1 MLSFILQ
8 PLQYK
13 SSLLKEVSFNTQSP
27 QQPSKKMI
35 SPLSEKQCGGQ
46 TAIPDSNNV
55 YVSLS
60 LSLCDPRLESVLRLL
75 CSVSLYLRFSVSSAS
90 PSLCV
95 SMFLSFCLH
104 LCLCLC
110 LSLCLSL
117 SLYLSVSLSLCL
129 CVSVSVSV
137 SISRSLLSYQLSQCS
152 GTSVLLHS
160 MCASVSASVSVS
172 VSVSVSA
179 FVFLASLAAT

>member
-60 LSLCDPRLESVLRLL
+60 LSLRDPRLESVLRLL

-95 SMFLSFCLH
+95 SMFLFFCLCLLCLCLH

-110 LSLCLSL
+110 LSLVRL
-117 SLYLSVSLSLCL
+117 VSA
-129 CVSVSVSV
+129 
-137 SISRSLLSYQLSQCS
+137 IIILLSDRPPLSSFVCLRFC
-152 GTSVLLHS
+152 VLS
-160 MCASVSASVSVS
+160 ASACASVSASL
-172 VSVSVSA
+172 
-179 FVFLASLAAT
+179 FPLVFNRPLFIIHWF

>member
-46 TAIPDSNNV
+46 TAIPGSNSM

-110 LSLCLSL
+110 LSLVRL
-117 SLYLSVSLSLCL
+117 VSA
-129 CVSVSVSV
+129 
-137 SISRSLLSYQLSQCS
+137 IIILLSDRPPLSSFVCLRFC
-152 GTSVLLHS
+152 VLS
-160 MCASVSASVSVS
+160 ASACASVSA
-172 VSVSVSA
+172 
-179 FVFLASLAAT
+179 FLFPLVFNCH

>member
-110 LSLCLSL
+110 LSLVRL
-117 SLYLSVSLSLCL
+117 VSA
-129 CVSVSVSV
+129 
-137 SISRSLLSYQLSQCS
+137 IIILLSDRPPLSSFVCLRFC
-152 GTSVLLHS
+152 VLS
-160 MCASVSASVSVS
+160 ASACASVSA
-172 VSVSVSA
+172 
-179 FVFLASLAAT
+179 FLFPLVLNCH

>member
-13 SSLLKEVSFNTQSP
+13 SSLLQEISFNTQSP

-110 LSLCLSL
+110 LSLVRL
-117 SLYLSVSLSLCL
+117 VSA
-129 CVSVSVSV
+129 
-137 SISRSLLSYQLSQCS
+137 IIILLSDRPPLSSFVCLRFC
-152 GTSVLLHS
+152 VLS
-160 MCASVSASVSVS
+160 ASACASVSA
-172 VSVSVSA
+172 
-179 FVFLASLAAT
+179 FLFPLVFNCH

>member
-27 QQPSKKMI
+27 QQPSKKMV

-46 TAIPDSNNV
+46 TAIPDSNSV

-75 CSVSLYLRFSVSSAS
+75 CSVSLYLRFCVSSAS

-110 LSLCLSL
+110 LSLVRL
-117 SLYLSVSLSLCL
+117 VSA
-129 CVSVSVSV
+129 
-137 SISRSLLSYQLSQCS
+137 IIILLSDRPPLSSFVCLRFC
-152 GTSVLLHS
+152 VLS
-160 MCASVSASVSVS
+160 ASACASVSA
-172 VSVSVSA
+172 
-179 FVFLASLAAT
+179 FLFPLVFNCH

>member
-1 MLSFILQ
+1 
-8 PLQYK
+8 
-13 SSLLKEVSFNTQSP
+13 
-27 QQPSKKMI
+27 MI

-60 LSLCDPRLESVLRLL
+60 LSLRDPRLESVLRLL

-110 LSLCLSL
+110 LSLVRL
-117 SLYLSVSLSLCL
+117 VSA
-129 CVSVSVSV
+129 
-137 SISRSLLSYQLSQCS
+137 IIILLSDRPPLSSFVCLRFC
-152 GTSVLLHS
+152 VLS
-160 MCASVSASVSVS
+160 ASACASVSASL
-172 VSVSVSA
+172 
-179 FVFLASLAAT
+179 FPLVFNRPLFIIHWF

>member
-60 LSLCDPRLESVLRLL
+60 LSLRDPRLESVLRLL

-110 LSLCLSL
+110 LSLVRL
-117 SLYLSVSLSLCL
+117 VSA
-129 CVSVSVSV
+129 
-137 SISRSLLSYQLSQCS
+137 IIILLSDRPPLSSFVCLRFC
-152 GTSVLLHS
+152 VLS
-160 MCASVSASVSVS
+160 ASACASVSA
-172 VSVSVSA
+172 
-179 FVFLASLAAT
+179 FLFPLVFNCH

>member
-1 MLSFILQ
+1 
-8 PLQYK
+8 
-13 SSLLKEVSFNTQSP
+13 
-27 QQPSKKMI
+27 MI

-60 LSLCDPRLESVLRLL
+60 LSLRDPRLESVLRLL

-110 LSLCLSL
+110 LSLVRL
-117 SLYLSVSLSLCL
+117 VSA
-129 CVSVSVSV
+129 
-137 SISRSLLSYQLSQCS
+137 IIILLSDRPPLSSFVCLRFC
-152 GTSVLLHS
+152 VLS
-160 MCASVSASVSVS
+160 ASACASVSA
-172 VSVSVSA
+172 
-179 FVFLASLAAT
+179 FLFPLVFNCH

>member
-13 SSLLKEVSFNTQSP
+13 SSLLQEISFNTQSP

-60 LSLCDPRLESVLRLL
+60 LSLRDPRLESVLRLL
-75 CSVSLYLRFSVSSAS
+75 CSVSLYLRFCVSSAS

-110 LSLCLSL
+110 LSLVRL
-117 SLYLSVSLSLCL
+117 VSA
-129 CVSVSVSV
+129 
-137 SISRSLLSYQLSQCS
+137 IIILLSDRPPLSSFVCLRFC
-152 GTSVLLHS
+152 VLS
-160 MCASVSASVSVS
+160 ASACASVSA
-172 VSVSVSA
+172 
-179 FVFLASLAAT
+179 FLFPLVFDCH